1 MPIPDY
7 QTLMLPVLRVVGSH
21 NESGLSQP
29 KLRHQ
34 LAIDLKLA
42 DSELQELLPS
52 GGQPLFHNRVHWAT
66 FYLKKAGLVVTPKRG
81 LLKITPRGAQVL
93 SSNLARIDNSFLR
106 QFPEFTSW
114 LSSSSRKPEAPFQK
128 DQRSWSSDE
137 SKTPAER
144 IETEFSRLRDELAE
158 QVLERVKQCSPAFFE
173 RLVVEL
179 LLRMG
184 YGGSRADAGR
194 AVGRSG
200 DEGIDGIIKEDK
212 LGLDTIY
219 IQAKRWKDNV
229 VGRPAIQQFAGA
241 LAGQGAHK
249 GIFITTSDFTDDA
262 RSFIAKVNSKIV
274 LIDGAELANLM
285 IEHGIGVATTVT
297 YDLKRVDS
305 DYFAEGEE

>member
-1 MPIPDY
+1 
-7 QTLMLPVLRVVGSH
+7 
-21 NESGLSQP
+21 
-29 KLRHQ
+29 LRHQ
-34 LAIDLKLA
+34 LAADLTLA
-42 DSELQELLPS
+42 ESELQELLPS

-66 FYLKKAGLVVTPKRG
+66 FYLKKAGLIVTPKRG
-81 LLKITPRGAQVL
+81 LLKITPRGMQVL
-93 SSNLARIDNSFLR
+93 TSNPTRIDNNFLR
-106 QFPEFTSW
+106 QFSEFTSW
-114 LSSSSRKPEAPFQK
+114 MSSSSWKRETPSQEEPL
-128 DQRSWSSDE
+128 SVPSDE
-137 SKTPAER
+137 TTTPAER
-144 IETEFSRLRDELAE
+144 IETEFGRLRDELAE

-173 RLVVEL
+173 RLVIEL
-179 LLRMG
+179 LLKMG

-194 AVGRSG
+194 AIGRSG

-274 LIDGAELANLM
+274 LIDGEELATLM
-285 IEHGIGVATTVT
+285 I
-297 YDLKRVDS
+297 
-305 DYFAEGEE
+305 